1 MCRGGEHAVKYRDEP
16 WLDWPNYWATGD
28 ASTQTPGVLL
38 SKGHLS
44 PNGRGVDGALL
55 DLEYERIELI
65 KFNLF
70 DNSGTFETYI
80 KGQNGVGGPAVKT
93 WREMRLP
100 ASHPDYYA
108 VGGGGE
114 QLCSGRLV
122 RHRTLTGICN
132 DIRNPLMGASGQLF
146 ARNVQFD
153 TAFPIM
159 AKNEMLQN
167 RHGDRLGL
175 LKPDPQLISR
185 KLFTRK
191 QSQPDTCNAGQ
202 GLPGDAKAAN
212 CDYKAAPFF
221 NVLAAFWIQ
230 FMTHDWFSH
239 LTEGHNQ
246 SAYMKVGCDD
256 PSTGC
261 RPGDRME
268 KADVAQDSD
277 PRRLS
282 ARGQNLCE
290 TRSQNLSQ
298 QRHGLVGCVANLR
311 L

>member
-1 MCRGGEHAVKYRDEP
+1 MCRGGEHAVQYRDEP

-80 KGQNGVGGPAVKT
+80 KGQNGIGGPAVKT

-114 QLCSGRLV
+114 QLCSGRLI

-159 AKNEMLQN
+159 AENEMLQN
-167 RHGDRLGL
+167 PPWRPPRPAQAGSAAHQPQTLYPQAVAARHMQRRTGL
-175 LKPDPQLISR
+175 AGR
-185 KLFTRK
+185 R
-191 QSQPDTCNAGQ
+191 QSSP
-202 GLPGDAKAAN
+202 
-212 CDYKAAPFF
+212 
-221 NVLAAFWIQ
+221 
-230 FMTHDWFSH
+230 
-239 LTEGHNQ
+239 
-246 SAYMKVGCDD
+246 
-256 PSTGC
+256 
-261 RPGDRME
+261 
-268 KADVAQDSD
+268 
-277 PRRLS
+277 
-282 ARGQNLCE
+282 
-290 TRSQNLSQ
+290 
-298 QRHGLVGCVANLR
+298 LR
-311 L
+311 LQSRAVF